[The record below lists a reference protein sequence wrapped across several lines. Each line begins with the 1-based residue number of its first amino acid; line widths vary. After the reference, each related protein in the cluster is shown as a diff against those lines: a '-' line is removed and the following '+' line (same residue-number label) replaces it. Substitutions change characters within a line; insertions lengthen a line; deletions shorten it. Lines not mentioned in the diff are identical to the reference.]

1 MSVPKNIKD
10 PKLYK
15 FAESESRERPFSSE
29 QYRRTWT
36 ENRYRSLGGKF
47 KEEKGEK
54 GMPKNIADPEIY
66 KFVEKEA
73 DEKFDAGGAVDKT
86 YMSREQWIN
95 RRYLDLGGKK
105 LKGDE
110 TIDKRTE
117 RIDTTVDIK
126 KDPSSI
132 KSTDVPSNVK
142 NPSLY
147 KQAKREADKK
157 FDEKTSAYKSMWIV
171 KRYKELGGEY
181 STTSKAGATK
191 ATKKDT
197 GETSRWL
204 KEKWIQVIPFI
215 TKNQEIVCGS
225 DVRTT
230 KACRP
235 LKKVDKKTPL
245 TVKEIVKKH
254 GKEKVVEL
262 ASEKNIDMKG
272 RLDWT
277 KGVFK
282 PSKIKS

>member
-1 MSVPKNIKD
+1 MPIPENIKD

-36 ENRYRSLGGKF
+36 ENRYRALGGKF
-47 KEEKGEK
+47 KEEKGKDE
-54 GMPKNIADPEIY
+54 MPSNIADPEIY
-66 KFVEKEA
+66 RFAEKEA
-73 DEKFDAGGAVDKT
+73 DEKFDAGGAVEKT
-86 YMSREQWIN
+86 YMTRQQWIN

-110 TIDKRTE
+110 SIDKRTE
-117 RIDTTVDIK
+117 RRDTTVDIT
-126 KDPSSI
+126 KDPKTIS
-132 KSTDVPSNVK
+132 KTDVPSNVK

-147 KQAKREADKK
+147 RQAKREADRK
-157 FDEKTSAYKSMWIV
+157 FNEKTSAYKSMWIV

-181 STTSKAGATK
+181 STEK
-191 ATKKDT
+191 ATKDT

-204 KEKWIQVIPFI
+204 KEKWVQVIPFV
-215 TKNQEIVCGS
+215 TRNEEIVCGS

-235 LKKVDKKTPL
+235 LEKVDKKTPM
-245 TVKEIVKKH
+245 TMSEIVKKH

-262 ASEKNIDMKG
+262 AKEKNKDMKG
-272 RLDWT
+272 RLDW
-277 KGVFK
+277 KEGKFK